1 MALEDY
7 LDIEYAIMDK
17 VSVPDPLGGVMYE
30 YREGA
35 HFFGASVKDAST
47 EMQIAQ
53 QSGAKAVYTL
63 VVPKDIVLEREQIVR
78 RLDDKADFR
87 ITSPTRDM
95 TTPAIAVVQFSQATM
110 ERVTL

>member
-7 LDIEYAIMDK
+7 LDTEFAIMDK
-17 VSVPDPLGGVMYE
+17 VSVSDPMGGVMYE

-35 HFFGASVKDAST
+35 HFFAGSVKNAST

-63 VVPKDIVLEREQIVR
+63 VVPKNITLEREQIVR

-95 TTPAIAVVQFSQATM
+95 TTPSIAMMQFSQATM

>member
-1 MALEDY
+1 MPLEDY
-7 LDIEYAIMDK
+7 LDTEFAIMDK

-35 HFFGASVKDAST
+35 HFFGGSVKNEST
-47 EMQIAQ
+47 EMQLAQ

-78 RLDDKADFR
+78 RLKDKANFR
-87 ITSPTRDM
+87 ITAPTRDM
-95 TTPAIAVVQFSQATM
+95 TTPAVAVLQFSQATM